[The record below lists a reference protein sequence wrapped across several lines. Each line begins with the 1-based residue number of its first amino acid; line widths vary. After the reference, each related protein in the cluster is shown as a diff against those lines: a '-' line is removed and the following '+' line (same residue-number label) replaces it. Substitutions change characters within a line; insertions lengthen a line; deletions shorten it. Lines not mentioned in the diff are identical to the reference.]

1 MKNRSVTILLLGAI
15 IAGQALFSG
24 SSAAARSLL
33 DQAGRRVEIPDRPQ
47 RIVALAPS
55 VTEIVFALG
64 AGERLIGVTQ
74 HSTFPAAADRLP
86 KVGSYVRLDIERIVG
101 LRPDLCIAVKDGN
114 PKAAVDRLQALGVAV
129 YALDPRSVE
138 TVIGAILDLG
148 VVLAAEPRAETLAA
162 QMRAR
167 IEQVTRRATGADRR
181 PRVFFQIGTAPI
193 VSVGTLTF
201 AHELIELAGGANV
214 AAGAAAYP
222 RFSREQVLGLAPEV
236 IVISSMDRAA
246 GAVEE
251 SRREWARWP
260 GIPAVRDGRIHI
272 VDSDLFDRPSPRLV
286 DGLEELARFIHPALF
301 GGSK

>member
-1 MKNRSVTILLLGAI
+1 M
-15 IAGQALFSG
+15 
-24 SSAAARSLL
+24 
-33 DQAGRRVEIPDRPQ
+33 
-47 RIVALAPS
+47 
-55 VTEIVFALG
+55 
-64 AGERLIGVTQ
+64 IGVTA
-74 HSTFPAAADRLP
+74 HCDFPPQAARLP
-86 KVGSYVRLDIERIVG
+86 KVGSYVRLDLERIVG

-114 PKAAVDRLQALGVAV
+114 PKAAVDRLQALGLGV

-148 VVLAAEPRAETLAA
+148 AILAAEQRAETLAA

-167 IEQVTRRATGADRR
+167 IEQVTRRVAGIDRR
-181 PRVFFQIGTAPI
+181 PRVFFQIGAAPI

-260 GIPAVRDGRIHI
+260 GVPAVRDGRIHI

-286 DGLEELARFIHPALF
+286 EGLEELARVIHPALF
-301 GGSK
+301 GGAR